1 LVTQAFVKPLVA
13 NFANVKFDLPAQSYA
28 SIVNLSS
35 AVGRYGGNYGF
46 AHYGITKAGIEGFSK
61 CVAKE
66 YGSFRI
72 RCNAIMPYIIETPM
86 INAFMTNE
94 RRTLGSERVALKRF
108 GRAEEVA
115 QLIYF
120 LASDSSS
127 YITGTGI
134 DINGG
139 L

>member
-1 LVTQAFVKPLVA
+1 VTQAFVKPLVA
-13 NFANVKFDLPAQSYA
+13 NFPNVKFDSPTQSYA
-28 SIVNLSS
+28 SIVNFSS
-35 AVGRYGGNYGF
+35 AAGRFGGPLYS
-46 AHYGITKAGIEGFSK
+46 HYGTTKAGVEGFSK

-72 RCNAIMPYIIETPM
+72 RCNAIMPFFIETPM
-86 INAFMTNE
+86 IDGLTGE
-94 RRTLGSERVALKRF
+94 RRAFYAERVALKRL
-108 GRAEEVA
+108 GKAEEVA

>member
-1 LVTQAFVKPLVA
+1 MFLRF
-13 NFANVKFDLPAQSYA
+13 
-28 SIVNLSS
+28 
-35 AVGRYGGNYGF
+35 
-46 AHYGITKAGIEGFSK
+46 IEGFSK

-72 RCNAIMPYIIETPM
+72 RCNAIMPYIIETPL
-86 INAFMTNE
+86 INTFMTNE

>member
-1 LVTQAFVKPLVA
+1 VTQAFIKLLMS
-13 NFANVKFDLPAQSYA
+13 NYKNVKFDSPTQSYA

-35 AVGRYGGNYGF
+35 VSGRFGAAGMT
-46 AHYGITKAGIEGFSK
+46 HYGMTKAGVEGFAK

-66 YGSFRI
+66 YGTYRI
-72 RCNAIMPYIIETPM
+72 RCNAILPYIIETPM
-86 INAFMTNE
+86 ADSLLTEEM
-94 RRTLGSERVALKRF
+94 RRVYSEKPVLKRL
-108 GRAEEVA
+108 GKAEEVA

-120 LASDSSS
+120 LATDSSS

-139 L
+139 AY